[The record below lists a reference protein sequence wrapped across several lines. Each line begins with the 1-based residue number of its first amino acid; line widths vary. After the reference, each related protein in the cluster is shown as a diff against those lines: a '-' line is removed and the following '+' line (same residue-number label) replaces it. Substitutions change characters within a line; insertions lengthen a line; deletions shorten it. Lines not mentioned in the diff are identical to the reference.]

1 MPIERWVPLG
11 IVQPPSRLEETLLPP
26 VRYVADDT
34 GWVHRICHHGAH
46 RRSPHLA
53 KQAVLRPAR
62 LGDHVRLILYVHV
75 CVACARRRNKTVR
88 FIC

>member
-11 IVQPPSRLEETLLPP
+11 IVQPPSCLEEALLPP
-26 VRYVADDT
+26 MRHVADDA

-62 LGDHVRLILYVHV
+62 LGDHVTEQPCAEPRELDDASPDDVEGIL
-75 CVACARRRNKTVR
+75 
-88 FIC
+88 